1 MPRTMTSVGQLVG
14 HATGVREPPDVDAID
29 GARGDAVQVRQ
40 ELGGGYGRR
49 VQEEHGRDALVLPM
63 PTRPL
68 MRAQTTVV
76 RVMAGSSQPVAV
88 LSMVLMYTCSVPLP
102 VR

>member
-1 MPRTMTSVGQLVG
+1 
-14 HATGVREPPDVDAID
+14 
-29 GARGDAVQVRQ
+29 
-40 ELGGGYGRR
+40 
-49 VQEEHGRDALVLPM
+49 
-63 PTRPL
+63 